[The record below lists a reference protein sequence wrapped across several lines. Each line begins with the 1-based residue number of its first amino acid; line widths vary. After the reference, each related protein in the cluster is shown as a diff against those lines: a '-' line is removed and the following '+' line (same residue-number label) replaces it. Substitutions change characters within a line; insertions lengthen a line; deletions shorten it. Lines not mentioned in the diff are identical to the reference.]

1 MYIYIS
7 YITYLNTH
15 LCIYIYIYT
24 KLFVDRATEI
34 ATGDLGKR

>member
-15 LCIYIYIYT
+15 LCIYIYT

-34 ATGDLGKR
+34 ATDDLGK